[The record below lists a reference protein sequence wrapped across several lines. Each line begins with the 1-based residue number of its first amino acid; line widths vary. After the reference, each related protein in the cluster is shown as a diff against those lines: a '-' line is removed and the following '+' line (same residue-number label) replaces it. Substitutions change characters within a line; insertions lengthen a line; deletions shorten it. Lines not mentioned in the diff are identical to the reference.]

1 MPRSR
6 EGRTSMGGR
15 HASPAGIKIPL
26 NDDDAEKAKRLKKR
40 SMLQEVQIRRQSF
53 ANAGTPRKGL
63 DDGEGS
69 VEGTPKT
76 PRNVSLLKETAN
88 PITPLRRAPLVVNF
102 EEWMKMANDNKINAQ
117 NSWNFALI
125 DYFHDM
131 SLLKEGEGINFQKA
145 SCTLDGCVKI
155 YTSRV
160 DSVATET
167 GKLLSGLA
175 DSGGSNNKKARD
187 DDEEGGGG
195 EDDDDNGE
203 GKKKKKRTQRSSE
216 ATLAKDFS
224 SLQLK
229 KLELEFSV
237 DPLFKK
243 ASADFD
249 EGGAKGLLLNHLS
262 IDNKGRIVFDS
273 SDDIEEVPEE
283 EEENENGEKP
293 SEEIDLGRL
302 RQQFFPD
309 LAKLDELYVCP
320 SLKNFDLGDPSGSLD
335 IPFLKALEE
344 KNDQTS
350 EDSTSP
356 DFSGAGGF
364 DDDDDDFG
372 LPGADGTM
380 AFGDGGVVWAN
391 ETLADAAD
399 RFLTPSKPRSAFGDE
414 EEGGEVGGGVP
425 SFGLGNIP
433 HQDDILSYFDE
444 ALKKNWAGPEHWKIK
459 KIKDTGKPPPAA
471 RPRKEKEA
479 FEINF
484 MDPVVD
490 VTQDML
496 LPQSNATIDL
506 PKAQR
511 KSKNRHLLP
520 EDRNF
525 NSRNLIQLFIKPN
538 AHLGHLHRRGGPGG
552 AGSVARPSEKGH
564 HNLPPPVDVEN
575 VEMNEEFWAKQQMEK
590 EAQAPSTPVATGAY
604 DANFFNDDG
613 MDMLPPGLNDPDDDD
628 DFGVGGEAFEQPLPS
643 AASESTNGAAASAA
657 GSIITSSSALPFP
670 STQEIAMGSQ
680 LVAASRRV
688 RPEYVQYAKVAKKVD
703 VRRLKENIWKQ
714 LGMDMVNPTPQKSA
728 VPNPA
733 PAPTPAAAPL
743 PKTFT
748 EVIHNLQR
756 VYPKEAMSDI
766 STSYCFIC
774 VLHLANE
781 KGLVLESNETMT
793 DLRIEK
799 DLTANGPDA
808 Y

>member
-1 MPRSR
+1 MH
-6 EGRTSMGGR
+6 R
-15 HASPAGIKIPL
+15 HASPAGVKIPL
-26 NDDDAEKAKRLKKR
+26 NDDDAEKAKRIKKR

-53 ANAGTPRKGL
+53 KQAGTPRKGL
-63 DDGEGS
+63 DGESS

-76 PRNVSLLKETAN
+76 PRNVGSLRESLN

-175 DSGGSNNKKARD
+175 DSGGTKKRERE
-187 DDEEGGGG
+187 DDEEDEAG
-195 EDDDDNGE
+195 EEDEEGE
-203 GKKKKKRTQRSSE
+203 GKKKKKRQTQRSSE

-273 SDDIEEVPEE
+273 SDDVEDVIEEEADDQNEVQS
-283 EEENENGEKP
+283 EN
-293 SEEIDLGRL
+293 IDINRL
-302 RQQFFPD
+302 RQQFFLD
-309 LAKLDELYVCP
+309 LNELDELDVCP
-320 SLKNFDLGDPSGSLD
+320 SLKTYDLGDPSGSLD
-335 IPFLKALEE
+335 IPFLKATLEDKNGQGE
-344 KNDQTS
+344 K
-350 EDSTSP
+350 EDDANSP
-356 DFSGAGGF
+356 GYDVGGF

-380 AFGDGGVVWAN
+380 AFGDGGVVWADK
-391 ETLADAAD
+391 TLADAAE
-399 RFLTPSKPRSAFGDE
+399 RFLTPSKPRSVYGDDD
-414 EEGGEVGGGVP
+414 EGDDVDGRISEIGAAMGV
-425 SFGLGNIP
+425 SSQN
-433 HQDDILSYFDE
+433 DDILSYFDE
-444 ALKKNWAGPEHWKIK
+444 ALKKNWAGPEHWKIRR
-459 KIKDTGKPPPAA
+459 IKDNTKPAA
-471 RPRKEKEA
+471 VRPRKEKEA

-484 MDPVVD
+484 MSADSD
-490 VTQDML
+490 VTQEML
-496 LPQSNATIDL
+496 LPQSNTQINL

-511 KSKNRHLLP
+511 KSKTRHLLP
-520 EDRNF
+520 DDKHF

-538 AHLGHLHRRGGPGG
+538 ALFGPSARKRGPGG
-552 AGSVARPSEKGH
+552 ANGPRPGEQ
-564 HNLPPPVDVEN
+564 NVNPADVDI

-590 EAQAPSTPVATGAY
+590 EQANDAVMATGNY

-613 MDMLPPGLNDPDDDD
+613 GDMLPPGLNDVDDDD
-628 DFGVGGEAFEQPLPS
+628 GYGVGGEAFEAPLPMP
-643 AASESTNGAAASAA
+643 GAPDPPLAEVPPATPF
-657 GSIITSSSALPFP
+657 SIFPTQDPGTQMITAN
-670 STQEIAMGSQ
+670 
-680 LVAASRRV
+680 RRI

-703 VRRLKENIWKQ
+703 VRRLKENIWKE
-714 LGMDMVNPTPQKSA
+714 LGMDMPASEPPMPPSNPTGPI
-728 VPNPA
+728 
-733 PAPTPAAAPL
+733 
-743 PKTFT
+743 PKKFT
-748 EVIHNLQR
+748 DVIHNLQR
-756 VYPKEAMSDI
+756 VYPKNAMSDI

-799 DLTANGPDA
+799 DLTANGPDEF
-808 Y
+808 